1 MALVDKDSMTILRT
15 AAEAKT
21 TASTAEVDIQLKA
34 VAYAIN
40 TAANTGLTR
49 IEFSEK
55 LLDDVSAKLKAN
67 GYAVSNAGQAEDT
80 RPVVISWKG
89 AK

>member
-15 AAEAKT
+15 AAEART

-49 IEFSEK
+49 IEFIEK
-55 LLDDVSAKLKAN
+55 LLNDVSTKLKAN
-67 GYAVSNAGQAEDT
+67 GYSVSNAGKAESNK
-80 RPVVISWKG
+80 PVVISWKD